1 MANMVFVSDGIKDS
15 IEPSILNFLV
25 PITELLA
32 EMNFSRIERELH
44 EHLNYAHGRKWV
56 YPPILLYKLLLVLA
70 FRKQSYRRLVKSL
83 STEDCLALGIQKNEN
98 GQFLIPSPSNIH
110 NFAYNRLGLEAFYKI
125 MNVNGTLAC
134 QIIQNGHG
142 MVDSTPI
149 EASRYD
155 KYAKYNPHYS
165 CKMNKMHIFHLNE
178 FPLYEIFTDGN
189 VHDAPYAIPLGEKI
203 IQMKPNMVTIQLDG
217 GYDSFTI
224 YAGYWKIFQIQP
236 LIDPSSNAII
246 NDEGTIERIDHW
258 INKKWIIGGNI
269 RDSIENKLLFLMENG
284 RERQVG
290 MYLRNKNLLNPNFKN
305 EYKSRGDCERTHSH
319 MKRMFNFKVKWIQK
333 QV

>member
-1 MANMVFVSDGIKDS
+1 
-15 IEPSILNFLV
+15 
-25 PITELLA
+25 
-32 EMNFSRIERELH
+32 
-44 EHLNYAHGRKWV
+44 
-56 YPPILLYKLLLVLA
+56 
-70 FRKQSYRRLVKSL
+70 
-83 STEDCLALGIQKNEN
+83 
-98 GQFLIPSPSNIH
+98 
-110 NFAYNRLGLEAFYKI
+110 
-125 MNVNGTLAC
+125 
-134 QIIQNGHG
+134 

-319 MKRMFNFKVKWIQK
+319 MKRMFNFKVKWIQNRSK
-333 QV
+333 EFYMALNFIAYQTVLLARLFNNESDIQDLAKYY